1 MNRSILHQSILKEA
15 SFTFAHSGGP
25 GGQNINKVNTKVFL
39 SLRIDTLQGLSD
51 VDQNLLA
58 QKLSHR
64 IDNQGFLT
72 ISVEE
77 ERSQYR
83 NKEIAL
89 KKMETLIISAAIQQ
103 KKRIPTSPGKGAK
116 IKVMKFKKLKSQV
129 KRDRKSPF
137 TDDF

>member
-39 SLRIDTLQGLSD
+39 SLRINTLQGLSD
-51 VDQNLLA
+51 IDQNLLA
-58 QKLSHR
+58 HKLSHR
-64 IDNQGFLT
+64 INNQGFLS

-89 KKMETLIISAAIQQ
+89 KKIEILIINATIQQ
-103 KKRIPTSPGKGAK
+103 KKRIPTSPGKGTK
-116 IKVMKFKKLKSQV
+116 MKTLKFKKLKSQA
-129 KRDRKSPF
+129 KKNRKSPLA
-137 TDDF
+137 DDN

>member
-1 MNRSILHQSILKEA
+1 MNRIILHQSILKTA
-15 SFTFAHSGGP
+15 SFSFAHSGGP

-51 VDQNLLA
+51 VDQTLII
-58 QKLSHR
+58 QKLAHR
-64 IDNQGFLT
+64 IDNQGYLT

-89 KKMETLIISAAIQQ
+89 QKIETLIINATIQQ

-116 IKVMKFKKLKSQV
+116 IKTLKFKKLKSQV
-129 KRDRKSPF
+129 KRNRKSPLV
-137 TDDF
+137 DE